1 MKRRTVNVR
10 KIDSPVIS
18 LDTEDEVHALKT
30 EPEWIAGERN
40 GITLAKYPHMRV
52 VLVALRRGTSLREHK
67 VEGPMALYLLSG
79 KVSVTVRK
87 TRYQVQEGGLFTL
100 RKTVPHDVEAL
111 EDSAFLLTI
120 MHM

>member
-1 MKRRTVNVR
+1 MKRRTVDER

-18 LDTEDEVHALKT
+18 LDTEGEVHALKT

-87 TRYQVQEGGLFTL
+87 TRHQVPEGGLFAL